1 MSDVRPSEAELMLL
15 MATIIK
21 ESIVESIEI
30 GTEDEAQELISDMVN
45 GLIDTLGIDFV
56 AWSPQNSKAMIA
68 IDMVHPTE
76 YFE

>member
-56 AWSPQNSKAMIA
+56 AWSPQNGKAMIA